1 MTYPTNSSQSDIL
14 QVISP
19 VLVKQTDWC
28 YILGSPYKTR
38 GNLFEKSYG
47 VSMTEGLQLIIYVVG
62 LIFGFIWD
70 VLKFLLG
77 IRFT

>member
-1 MTYPTNSSQSDIL
+1 
-14 QVISP
+14 
-19 VLVKQTDWC
+19 
-28 YILGSPYKTR
+28 
-38 GNLFEKSYG
+38 
-47 VSMTEGLQLIIYVVG
+47 MTEGLQLFIYVVG